1 MTAKHY
7 KKYAEK
13 HKEPL
18 QLRDYLAIDRT
29 LLANERSLL
38 AYVRTAITL
47 FIAGISLIKFFD
59 SFLVKVLGEV
69 FVAATILLFIQG
81 VRRYKAT
88 EQMYE
93 ILNEVDPDTALD
105 IPLGLNSRMARLN
118 HAIAKLFYR

>member
-7 KKYAEK
+7 KKYAEE

-38 AYVRTAITL
+38 AYMRTAITL

-59 SFLVKVLGEV
+59 SVFVKALGEV
-69 FVAATILLFIQG
+69 FLAGTLLIFIQG

-88 EQMYE
+88 QQMYE
-93 ILNEVDPDTALD
+93 ILNEVDPETALD
-105 IPLGLNSRMARLN
+105 VPPGLNSRMARLN
-118 HAIAKLFYR
+118 QAIAKLFYR